1 MSKISIKTDFAD
13 GEKLFAQQLNNNFLV
28 IQAGINANEENLQ
41 EVIDQAIIELD
52 EELEEITADRGWDW
66 NGGDRVTFFKG
77 TTSQVN
83 TQEIKN
89 GQMLYN
95 IETGETALDDNGGRI
110 VTGSG
115 NVVTVS
121 ENAPTNPAT
130 KEWIKPITINGTD
143 TAEEYF
149 RDTNNNWKKILC
161 EPSGDTLPIGA
172 VTQFSGSIAPTN
184 WLFCNGQAISR
195 TEYSELFAIIGTH
208 YGEGDGSTT
217 FNLPDFIG
225 RVPVG
230 LDVEDPDFDNLG
242 DFGGEKNHT
251 LTVNEMP
258 SHAHE
263 QLAISNPN
271 SGGSGIRGTY
281 NGQEGAGMSRYSTN
295 TQTGTTGGG
304 QAHNIM
310 QPYLVT
316 NFIIKVKQSVGI
328 VGTVT
333 TNINDVNVNAIPNA
347 STVKNY
353 VDGVILY
360 SGTPTSDDV
369 DLLESPIGKYKK
381 LKISYVYNNLY
392 TKTIEINL
400 EDNQYFTLNE
410 NYVLNGA
417 LINVFGG
424 FQISDDTILKIST
437 QCGYVENSTI
447 HKDGTNYFAI
457 SEVIGYI

>member
-41 EVIDQAIIELD
+41 QVIDQAVIELD
-52 EELEEITADRGWDW
+52 RQLEEITANRGWDW

-83 TQEIKN
+83 AQEIKN

-95 IETGETALDDNGGRI
+95 TETGETALDDNGNRI

-121 ENAPTNPAT
+121 NNAPINPAT
-130 KEWIKPITINGTD
+130 KEWIKPIIINGTD

-149 RDTNNNWKKILC
+149 RDANNNWKKILC

-172 VTQFSGSIAPTN
+172 ITQFSGSIAPTN

-230 LDVEDPDFDNLG
+230 LDAEDPDFDALG
-242 DFGGEKNHT
+242 DFGGEKTHT
-251 LTVNEMP
+251 LTIDEMP
-258 SHAHE
+258 NHNHVLNFKTSGSQPLEGNHGAYL
-263 QLAISNPN
+263 LA
-271 SGGSGIRGTY
+271 GTSDT
-281 NGQEGAGMSRYSTN
+281 AIDS
-295 TQTGTTGGG
+295 TGGN
-304 QAHNIM
+304 QPHNIL

-333 TNINDVNVNAIPNA
+333 TNIDDPNTNAVPNARTIKASVDEKIATIGKLLWTGNFATGSITVPDISKYTLIAINVNGVLCLGNQNYGGCVFTRYGNLDTTSYGYRYTYDSINETL
-347 STVKNY
+347 TV
-353 VDGVILY
+353 D
-360 SGTPTSDDV
+360 S
-369 DLLESPIGKYKK
+369 
-381 LKISYVYNNLY
+381 
-392 TKTIEINL
+392 
-400 EDNQYFTLNE
+400 LNT
-410 NYVLNGA
+410 GA
-417 LINVFGG
+417 
-424 FQISDDTILKIST
+424 T
-437 QCGYVENSTI
+437 
-447 HKDGTNYFAI
+447 DGTNRQTITEIYGIF
-457 SEVIGYI
+457 

>member
-41 EVIDQAIIELD
+41 QVIDQAIIELD
-52 EELEEITADRGWDW
+52 NELEEITANRGWDW

-83 TQEIKN
+83 AQEIKN

-95 IETGETALDDNGGRI
+95 TETGETALDDNGNRI

-121 ENAPTNPAT
+121 NSAPTNPAT
-130 KEWIKPITINGTD
+130 KEWIKPIIIND
-143 TAEEYF
+143 AETAEEYF
-149 RDTNNNWKKILC
+149 RDANNNWKKILC

-172 VTQFSGSIAPTN
+172 ITQFSGSIAPTN

-195 TEYSELFAIIGTH
+195 TEYSELFSVIGTN

-230 LDVEDPDFDNLG
+230 LDAEDVDFDNLG
-242 DFGGEKNHT
+242 DFGGEKTHT
-251 LTVNEMP
+251 
-258 SHAHE
+258 
-263 QLAISNPN
+263 ISILELPRGVVYDEEK
-271 SGGSGIRGTY
+271 SSGEYTHYADGGSRGYKVTK
-281 NGQEGAGMSRYSTN
+281 NTN
-295 TQTGTTGGG
+295 QPY
-304 QAHNIM
+304 NIM

-316 NFIIKVKQSVGI
+316 NFIIKAKQSVGI

-333 TNINDVNVNAIPNA
+333 NDMTNQNTDSVP
-347 STVKNY
+347 STPTVKNY
-353 VDGVILY
+353 IDGIVESGSDYVKYADGTLICYGRTTASTINYGSEYSETITLPESYTDRNFIVLTSINSGGASWANVICRGGATSENTIKLIAGNY
-360 SGTPTSDDV
+360 IVSGSTAKDIILSYVT
-369 DLLESPIGKYKK
+369 IGKWK
-381 LKISYVYNNLY
+381 
-392 TKTIEINL
+392 
-400 EDNQYFTLNE
+400 
-410 NYVLNGA
+410 
-417 LINVFGG
+417 
-424 FQISDDTILKIST
+424 
-437 QCGYVENSTI
+437 
-447 HKDGTNYFAI
+447 
-457 SEVIGYI
+457 

>member
-1 MSKISIKTDFAD
+1 MSQISIKTDFAD
-13 GEKLFAQQLNNNFLV
+13 GEKLFSQQLNNNFLV

-41 EVIDQAIIELD
+41 QVIDQAIIELD
-52 EELEEITADRGWDW
+52 NELEEITADRGWDW

-83 TQEIKN
+83 AQEIKN

-95 IETGETALDDNGGRI
+95 TETGETALDDNGNRI

-130 KEWIKPITINGTD
+130 KEWLKPITINGAD

-149 RDTNNNWKKILC
+149 RDANNNWKKILC

-172 VTQFSGSIAPTN
+172 ITQFSGSVAPTN

-230 LDVEDPDFDNLG
+230 LDAEDPDFDALG
-242 DFGGEKNHT
+242 DFGGEKTHT
-251 LTVNEMP
+251 LIVDEIP
-258 SHAHE
+258 SHNHSFASVIAGTNPSDSS
-263 QLAISNPN
+263 QLRVQSDRYQW
-271 SGGSGIRGTY
+271 GGTSSTTT
-281 NGQEGAGMSRYSTN
+281 TN
-295 TQTGTTGGG
+295 TGNSQP
-304 QAHNIM
+304 HNIM

-316 NFIIKVKQSVGI
+316 NFIIKVKQSIGI

-333 TNINDVNVNAIPNA
+333 ADITNQNTDSVPNTP
-347 STVKNY
+347 TVKSYIDAAIEGGENY
-353 VDGVILY
+353 TKYADGTLICYGKSNIADITYGSEYNENITLPKSYKDTSFVVLVSIAYGGTSWGNVICRGDATSENTIKLIAGNY
-360 SGTPTSDDV
+360 IVSGSTAKDIVLSYMT
-369 DLLESPIGKYKK
+369 IGKWK
-381 LKISYVYNNLY
+381 
-392 TKTIEINL
+392 
-400 EDNQYFTLNE
+400 
-410 NYVLNGA
+410 
-417 LINVFGG
+417 
-424 FQISDDTILKIST
+424 
-437 QCGYVENSTI
+437 
-447 HKDGTNYFAI
+447 
-457 SEVIGYI
+457 

>member
-41 EVIDQAIIELD
+41 QVIDQAIIELD
-52 EELEEITADRGWDW
+52 NELEEITADRGWDW

-95 IETGETALDDNGGRI
+95 IETGETALDDNGNRI

-121 ENAPTNPAT
+121 NNAPTNPAT
-130 KEWIKPITINGTD
+130 KEWIKPITIND
-143 TAEEYF
+143 AETAEEYF
-149 RDTNNNWKKILC
+149 RDANNNWKKILC

-172 VTQFSGSIAPTN
+172 ITQFSGSIAPTN

-195 TEYSELFAIIGTH
+195 TEYSELFATIGTT

-230 LDVEDPDFDNLG
+230 LDAEDPDFDALG
-242 DFGGEKNHT
+242 DFGGEKTHT
-251 LTVNEMP
+251 LTIDEMP

-263 QLAISNPN
+263 QLAVSNPN

-281 NGQEGAGMSRYSTN
+281 NGQEGTGMSRYSTN
-295 TQTGTTGGG
+295 AQTGTRGGN
-304 QAHNIM
+304 QPHNIM

-316 NFIIKVKQSVGI
+316 NFIIKVKQSVGV

-333 TNINDVNVNAIPNA
+333 NDITNQNTDSVP
-347 STVKNY
+347 STPTVKNY
-353 VDGVILY
+353 IDGIVESENGYTKYADGTLICYGKSETAEIPYGSEYSENVTLPETYIDNNFIVNVSITSGGASWANVICRGGATSENTIRLIAGNY
-360 SGTPTSDDV
+360 IVSGSTARNIVLSYIT
-369 DLLESPIGKYKK
+369 IGKWK
-381 LKISYVYNNLY
+381 
-392 TKTIEINL
+392 
-400 EDNQYFTLNE
+400 
-410 NYVLNGA
+410 
-417 LINVFGG
+417 
-424 FQISDDTILKIST
+424 
-437 QCGYVENSTI
+437 
-447 HKDGTNYFAI
+447 
-457 SEVIGYI
+457 